1 MWAAPPTVVD
11 AYTKITTGTP
21 VKINADIWGWVS
33 RNRLYWIAGD
43 GKALT
48 RKTCTDIKLPDGFEL
63 TEFRDTGRFEV
74 TRSDRKPWPSRILFE
89 DGYIPAISPGEPG
102 RRFHV
107 LTREFSTLRTVSHSP
122 PQRLRSASSRTIAA
136 SLQAHMRGSPWF
148 GNRTSGA
155 SSRHLSEHRCTA
167 FRQA

>member
-1 MWAAPPTVVD
+1 MVD

-43 GKALT
+43 GKSFT
-48 RKTCTDIKLPDGFEL
+48 RKTCADIKLPDGFEL

-107 LTREFSTLRTVSHSP
+107 LTREFYNPTDRVSVLPRGCGTL
-122 PQRLRSASSRTIAA
+122 L
-136 SLQAHMRGSPWF
+136 RGSSPLP
-148 GNRTSGA
+148 SKII
-155 SSRHLSEHRCTA
+155 
-167 FRQA
+167 